1 MAVVLSIGKI
11 GVSHAGYYTGRA
23 SGREGYYTDSGEK
36 PGRWASRGAMN
47 VTAGSLVTSAALRA
61 ALACVDPGTGEQLG
75 RKYNP
80 AGRYT
85 DALGVRRRR
94 KAMSA
99 YDMTYSVPKSVSV
112 AWAVSDDD
120 TRKQIEAAFDAS
132 TEAVIFYLQ
141 RYAVASRAGAGG
153 TERVEVP
160 DGATV
165 ARFDHHSSRSG
176 DPQLH
181 AHLLFMNRVLCDDGA
196 WRTLDGRLLFE
207 RAMPASLY
215 GAAVLRVEL
224 SQRLGWHWDRV
235 GANLH
240 AEIAGA
246 DHSLSTMWSQR
257 SRETAREAQRRIRDF
272 EATSGR
278 EPTAEERLEI
288 WNQATVASRASKD
301 LHPLGGDPHQRW
313 RKEAADTGVDP
324 DALVGSYRDAARVYP
339 GTYDR
344 PEVIIDSHLV
354 HVADETVEHL
364 TATAEQIAAGLTDA
378 DIDKAVLATITAGGA
393 LAGTD
398 AVGGAGVGL
407 VDRLGGALRSE
418 LHRRL
423 IHHHDRWYSP
433 GLLAAEVTTAA
444 WLSSPAEDTAAAEAR
459 AARLDT
465 DGLGADQT
473 EAARQLVAS
482 ATTGAVV
489 VGPAGSGKTA
499 MLARAADVAGHHNVV
514 AVAPTAVAAATLG
527 AAIGVRSDTV
537 ARLLVAAKDKPTGPN
552 SQPATGSRPDDSNP
566 VPAGGTVI
574 IDEASQ
580 LATRD
585 LAAVCGLAAG
595 AGARVILVGDPA
607 QQGSIAAGGMFAAL
621 AESGALTTVALA
633 ELWRFEDPE
642 EAAVTVKL
650 RAGDRSALDYHR
662 ARGRVGFA
670 AHAEIAEAAA
680 QWWQQHS
687 AGSTALSAPT
697 RTLVEE
703 INAEIAA
710 RRANAGETG
719 EAVVGEGPATIRV
732 GDIAVTRRNS
742 RRLVASDSQW
752 VKNGDRWVVE
762 SVSAASSIRL
772 RRCDTGATVTVPL
785 AYASNHL
792 QLGYAVTQTRA
803 QSVTV
808 QAAYTVA
815 TASTRLSELYVGLTR
830 GTRCNHLLVVT
841 DDVGCDEDSPP
852 DQLDPDEVLA
862 GIFSRRAHQSVAA
875 DPASGAAARAA
886 AGAHLAS
893 VAATGHTAALPVPES
908 FDAAEV
914 LSQADHSELRRRA
927 EDFEQY
933 VEGGIEAWY
942 AQFANDDEQQHDDD
956 ELLAALDEWRNIG
969 PQAVPNIASP
979 AHLKGE
985 PPDDTEPDS
994 ALATVATAASGGVA
1008 DPGPPPPQLPPEAY
1022 RPMPAATH
1030 FVPAGPDADGYD
1042 RLGYSGR
1049 HIAYDIFNLG
1059 TTQQAV
1065 NELVD
1070 AHPEPYRLAPT
1081 DNPALVELVAAHQR
1095 SEHAGDVGTA
1105 ARLAALAAAVADP
1118 PLRRQLN
1125 EHPDIAAADLDPE
1138 DQQWVRSVR
1147 SEVLHHRAAA
1157 WAPTLDSL
1165 STQRET
1171 LHGDIAEVIDSGA
1184 FRSAVDSD
1192 TLADH
1197 DRTLW
1202 AARCLLWLDNDATAE
1217 GLTHI
1222 WRDTNTSLAAVASGE
1237 APPCEA
1243 THPRVGDTPW
1253 RDLADDSP
1261 PPPEPVP
1268 LPQSAPRWSFEPPS
1282 PPGRPGPD
1290 AQLRAAVTSAAEW
1303 YHNQLLY
1310 SADAAEA
1317 RHYLESRGIGPDDW
1331 TRWQI
1336 GWAPNQWRAVANHIA
1351 NDPCAVAAGIAAES
1365 NSGRVFDVMRSRVI
1379 LPIRDPDGTVVAFAG
1394 RTINDNNPDAP
1405 KYLNTRTTDLW
1416 SKSST
1421 LYGLDQARDTIA
1433 ATGQASLVE
1442 GYLDV
1447 IAAHRG
1453 GITSTVAAC
1462 GTAVTDDHIAAI
1474 EQAGAH
1480 QLHTAF
1486 DGDAGGQFATR
1497 AALRLA
1503 RDRGLPTR
1511 VVNMPPGTDPDSLT
1525 ARELHH
1531 LWASSEPQPWAAIT
1545 AQLQADPDPRR
1556 SIDASVRAT
1565 EAVLDETTRQDPLTR
1580 LVAAHQTAAAHGH
1593 RFTAVLAHDTAT
1605 QPETRH
1611 SGDDNHPE
1619 ATSVAKALTYGVTD
1633 AEDPQFVQDIA
1644 ETVASLQTAPHAGRQ
1659 AALSR

>member
-1 MAVVLSIGKI
+1 MVLSIGKI
-11 GVSHAGYYTGRA
+11 GVAHADYYTGRA

-36 PGRWASRGAMN
+36 PGRWAASGAMN
-47 VTAGSLVTSAALRA
+47 VTAGSFVTSAALRA

-75 RKYNP
+75 RKYSP

-99 YDMTYSVPKSVSV
+99 YDMTYSLPKSVSV

-132 TEAVIFYLQ
+132 TEAVIAYLQ

-160 DGATV
+160 AGATV

-181 AHLLFMNRVLCDDGA
+181 AHLLFMNRVLCDDGV

-272 EATSGR
+272 EATKGR
-278 EPTAEERLEI
+278 EPTAEERLKI
-288 WNQATVASRASKD
+288 WDQATVASRASKD
-301 LHPLGGDPHQRW
+301 RHRLGGDPHERW
-313 RKEAADTGVDP
+313 RQEAADTGVDP

-339 GTYDR
+339 DTYDR

-378 DIDKAVLATITAGGA
+378 DIDKAVLATITASGA
-393 LAGTD
+393 LAGTE
-398 AVGGAGVGL
+398 AVGGSGVGL

-423 IHHHDRWYSP
+423 VRHNERWYSP

-444 WLSSPAEDTAAAEAR
+444 WLSSPAPDTAAEAR

-465 DGLGADQT
+465 DGLGADQA

-482 ATTGAVV
+482 PTTGAVV
-489 VGPAGSGKTA
+489 VGPAGAGKTA
-499 MLARAADVAGHHNVV
+499 MLARVADAAGHHNVV

-537 ARLLVAAKDKPTGPN
+537 ARLLVAARDRPTDPGT
-552 SQPATGSRPDDSNP
+552 QPAAGSKSDGSNP

-585 LAAVCGLAAG
+585 LAAICGLAAG
-595 AGARVILVGDPA
+595 AGARIILVGDPA

-621 AESGALTTVALA
+621 AESGTLTTVALA
-633 ELWRFEDPE
+633 ELWRFDDPE

-662 ARGRVGFA
+662 ARGRVGLA
-670 AHAEIAEAAA
+670 AHAEIADAAA
-680 QWWQQHS
+680 EWWQQHS
-687 AGSTALSAPT
+687 EVSTALSAPT

-710 RRANAGETG
+710 RRAAAGETG
-719 EAVVGEGPATIRV
+719 EAVVGEGPTTIRV

-742 RRLVASDSQW
+742 RRLVASDSGW

-762 SVSAASSIRL
+762 SAAAASSIRL

-785 AYASNHL
+785 TYASKHL

-808 QAAYTVA
+808 EAACAVA

-830 GTRCNHLLVVT
+830 GTRSNHLLVVT
-841 DDVGCDEDSPP
+841 DEVGCDEDSPP
-852 DQLDPDEVLA
+852 DQLDPDEVLV

-875 DPASGAAARAA
+875 DPASGLAARAA
-886 AGAHLAS
+886 AGAHLAA
-893 VAATGHTAALPVPES
+893 VAATGHTAPLPVPES

-914 LSQADHSELRRRA
+914 LSHANHSELRRRA

-942 AQFANDDEQQHDDD
+942 AQFANDNELQQRDDD
-956 ELLAALDEWRNIG
+956 EILAALDEWRTLDTQAVANIG
-969 PQAVPNIASP
+969 SPVHLEGQPQ
-979 AHLKGE
+979 
-985 PPDDTEPDS
+985 DDTEPDGLLGT
-994 ALATVATAASGGVA
+994 AATAPSGGVA
-1008 DPGPPPPQLPPEAY
+1008 DPGPPPPQLPHEAY
-1022 RPMPAATH
+1022 RPMHAAAH
-1030 FVPAGPDADGYD
+1030 FVPAGPEADGYD
-1042 RLGYSGR
+1042 RLGWSGR
-1049 HIAYDIFNLG
+1049 HIAYDVFNLG
-1059 TTQQAV
+1059 ASQLAV

-1070 AHPEPYRLAPT
+1070 SHPEPYRLAPT
-1081 DNPALVELVAAHQR
+1081 DNPALVELVAAHQH
-1095 SEHAGDVGTA
+1095 SEHAGDVGAA
-1105 ARLAALAAAVADP
+1105 ARLAALVAAVADP
-1118 PLRRQLN
+1118 PLRRELI

-1138 DQQWVRSVR
+1138 DDQWARSVR
-1147 SEVLHHRAAA
+1147 REVLHHRAAA
-1157 WAPTLDSL
+1157 WTPTLDSL
-1165 STQRET
+1165 SALRET
-1171 LHGDIAEVIDSGA
+1171 LHADIAKVIDSGA

-1202 AARCLLWLDNDATAE
+1202 AARCLLWLDNDATVE

-1222 WRDTNTSLAAVASGE
+1222 WRDTNTSLAAVAAGE

-1243 THPRVGDTPW
+1243 THPSIGDTPW

-1261 PPPEPVP
+1261 PPPAPVP
-1268 LPQSAPRWSFEPPS
+1268 LPQNPPGRSFKPPS
-1282 PPGRPGPD
+1282 PPDGP
-1290 AQLRAAVTSAAEW
+1290 APTPNCGPRSAP
-1303 YHNQLLY
+1303 
-1310 SADAAEA
+1310 
-1317 RHYLESRGIGPDDW
+1317 RR
-1331 TRWQI
+1331 T
-1336 GWAPNQWRAVANHIA
+1336 
-1351 NDPCAVAAGIAAES
+1351 
-1365 NSGRVFDVMRSRVI
+1365 
-1379 LPIRDPDGTVVAFAG
+1379 GT
-1394 RTINDNNPDAP
+1394 
-1405 KYLNTRTTDLW
+1405 TTN
-1416 SKSST
+1416 SST
-1421 LYGLDQARDTIA
+1421 APTPPRP
-1433 ATGQASLVE
+1433 AT
-1442 GYLDV
+1442 
-1447 IAAHRG
+1447 
-1453 GITSTVAAC
+1453 T
-1462 GTAVTDDHIAAI
+1462 
-1474 EQAGAH
+1474 
-1480 QLHTAF
+1480 
-1486 DGDAGGQFATR
+1486 
-1497 AALRLA
+1497 
-1503 RDRGLPTR
+1503 
-1511 VVNMPPGTDPDSLT
+1511 
-1525 ARELHH
+1525 
-1531 LWASSEPQPWAAIT
+1531 
-1545 AQLQADPDPRR
+1545 
-1556 SIDASVRAT
+1556 
-1565 EAVLDETTRQDPLTR
+1565 
-1580 LVAAHQTAAAHGH
+1580 
-1593 RFTAVLAHDTAT
+1593 
-1605 QPETRH
+1605 
-1611 SGDDNHPE
+1611 
-1619 ATSVAKALTYGVTD
+1619 
-1633 AEDPQFVQDIA
+1633 
-1644 ETVASLQTAPHAGRQ
+1644 
-1659 AALSR
+1659 